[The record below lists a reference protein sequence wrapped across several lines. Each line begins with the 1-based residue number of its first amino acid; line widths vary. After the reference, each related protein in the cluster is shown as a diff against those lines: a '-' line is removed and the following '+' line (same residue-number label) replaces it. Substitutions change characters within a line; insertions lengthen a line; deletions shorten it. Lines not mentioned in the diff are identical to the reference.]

1 MYTLRGLFTNAQVI
15 NNIMTGP
22 YKSLYNPENVYRN
35 EAGGGA
41 GNNWA
46 QGYAAGEKAADEL
59 IEMVDR
65 EADGSESLEVR
76 ALYTLTPGVFPVA
89 FYSRRNRLRTGII
102 SAGASKRCISQ
113 KADSNIQRF
122 SKLGRDI
129 RCGGST
135 IQFCAHT

>member
-1 MYTLRGLFTNAQVI
+1 MYTIRGLFTNAQVI

-76 ALYTLTPGVFPVA
+76 ALNSHTVFPVT
-89 FYSRRNRLRTGII
+89 FYSRWNRFRNGII
-102 SAGASKRCISQ
+102 SAGASKRCIP
-113 KADSNIQRF
+113 
-122 SKLGRDI
+122 
-129 RCGGST
+129 
-135 IQFCAHT
+135 